1 LKTFVINNQEGTRV
15 PFLRGILIRALLDAG
30 MSFEDAYALATQV
43 RDELADT
50 EEIASDDLQK
60 RVTRMLAESADI
72 EIQQY
77 YRAPVVTP
85 SKIVVKSLSGTQ
97 SAFSRG
103 RHQRY
108 LQSSGVRQGKA
119 EKITTKIFDQL
130 LAAGATSIT
139 TCQLG
144 YLTYICLRQELG
156 KTEARQYLVWS
167 EFQRSGRPLILMV
180 CGAVGSGKSSIAT
193 EVAHRLEIVRT
204 QSTDMLREV
213 MRTMIPKKL
222 LPILHRSSFDAWTTL
237 SVEDKKSRDKST
249 LIAEGYRS
257 QAELLALPCEAV
269 MRRAIQ
275 ESVPLILEGVHCHP
289 NLLHRLPDDTDA
301 IMVHVTL
308 AVMKSGELKSRLRG
322 RGVEV
327 PHRRAKR
334 YLNKFEAIW
343 LLQSFLLSEA
353 ERCDTQIIPNDDLEA
368 AVYQITGT
376 VSSELSRHFSSSPA
390 EVFTNDVEGLRQK
403 HGDSAWQDLVP
414 YLISTNTDVSSN

>member
-1 LKTFVINNQEGTRV
+1 LKTFVANNQEGTRF
-15 PFLRGILIRALLDAG
+15 PFLRGILIRTLLDAG
-30 MSFEDAYALATQV
+30 LSFEDSYSLATQV
-43 RDELADT
+43 RDELSDT
-50 EEIASDDLQK
+50 EEISSDDLK
-60 RVTRMLAESADI
+60 NKVTRMLADSADI
-72 EIQQY
+72 EIQQH
-77 YRAPVVTP
+77 YRMPVVTP
-85 SKIVVKSLSGTQ
+85 SKILVKSLSGTQ
-97 SAFSRG
+97 SSFSRG

-119 EKITTKIFDQL
+119 ETITTKIFDQL
-130 LAAGATSIT
+130 LASGVTNIT

-144 YLTYICLRQELG
+144 YLTYLCLRQESG
-156 KTEARQYLVWS
+156 KNAARQYLVWS
-167 EFQRSGRPLILMV
+167 EFQRSARPLILMI

-193 EVAHRLEIVRT
+193 EVAYRLEIVRT

-237 SVEDKKSRDKST
+237 PVQDIESRDQAT

-269 MRRAIQ
+269 MRRAVR
-275 ESVPLILEGVHCHP
+275 ESVPLILEGVHSHP
-289 NLLHRLPDDTDA
+289 DLLHCLPEDTDA

-308 AVMKSGELKSRLRG
+308 AVMKAGELKSRLRG

-334 YLNKFEAIW
+334 YLNKFDAIW
-343 LLQSFLLSEA
+343 ALQSFLLSEA

-368 AVYQITGT
+368 AIYQITGT
-376 VSSELSRHFSSSPA
+376 VSSELSRHFSSGPA
-390 EVFTNDVEGLRQK
+390 EVFSIDVADQDNKLIDCSWR
-403 HGDSAWQDLVP
+403 DLVP
-414 YLISTNTDVSSN
+414 QFISTNTDVNP